1 MRNSRLPTQTVEG
14 KTGLGHGIVMI
25 SRFRRFKNDLRTGWM
40 LVRGGTAEAVNRSLE
55 EAELLRLKFQ
65 LYEVEDQM
73 KEFYRAAGERAYQLM
88 ERGADMVLQD
98 KETMRLFDQI
108 DRLKQEEVR
117 IRFDME
123 QIKA

>member
-1 MRNSRLPTQTVEG
+1 
-14 KTGLGHGIVMI
+14 MI

-40 LVRGGTAEAVNRSLE
+40 LVRGGTAEAVNRSLD

-65 LYEVEDQM
+65 LYEVEDQL
-73 KEFYRAAGERAYQLM
+73 KELYRTAGERAYQLM

-98 KETMRLFDQI
+98 KEITRLFEHI
-108 DRLKQEEVR
+108 DRLKQEEAR

>member
-1 MRNSRLPTQTVEG
+1 
-14 KTGLGHGIVMI
+14 MI
-25 SRFRRFKNDLRTGWM
+25 SRFRRFKTDLRTGWT
-40 LVRGGTAEAVNRSLE
+40 LVRGGTAKAVNRSLE

-73 KEFYRAAGERAYQLM
+73 KELYRAAGERAYQLM

-98 KETMRLFDQI
+98 KEIMRLFDQV
-108 DRLKQEEVR
+108 DRLKQEEAR

-123 QIKA
+123 QIKS

>member
-1 MRNSRLPTQTVEG
+1 
-14 KTGLGHGIVMI
+14 MI

-73 KEFYRAAGERAYQLM
+73 KELYQAAGERAYQLM
-88 ERGADMVLQD
+88 ERGADVVLED
-98 KETMRLFDQI
+98 KEITRIFEQI
-108 DRLKQEEVR
+108 DRLKQEEAR
-117 IRFDME
+117 IRFDRE

>member
-1 MRNSRLPTQTVEG
+1 
-14 KTGLGHGIVMI
+14 MI
-25 SRFRRFKNDLRTGWM
+25 SRFRRFKADLRTGWA
-40 LVRGGTAEAVNRSLE
+40 LVRGGTAKAVNRSLE

-73 KEFYRAAGERAYQLM
+73 KELYRAAGERAYQLM

-98 KETMRLFDQI
+98 KEIMRLFDQV
-108 DRLKQEEVR
+108 DRLKQEEAR